1 MFLFIT
7 HSLPTL
13 AVSIYCL
20 VVSSLWAVI
29 KLHVDQC
36 IIVNI
41 SFDSIPAKRVY
52 KLLQVKF
59 ILFFLLFFFF
69 SFSKLD
75 SQTKKPLAMSGQ
87 RKGAAAAARLP
98 KCAFCRTNRDKECGQ
113 LLMSDSQKVAAHHKC
128 MVRKP
133 RCSQFFSPGSIIQAA
148 YFAALCHMSRI
159 VNSSRLFLFLF
170 LHAVVKWNDS
180 SPINDLM
187 PLWKTVHQQ

>member
-20 VVSSLWAVI
+20 VVSSLRAVI

-69 SFSKLD
+69 F
-75 SQTKKPLAMSGQ
+75 P
-87 RKGAAAAARLP
+87 
-98 KCAFCRTNRDKECGQ
+98 
-113 LLMSDSQKVAAHHKC
+113 
-128 MVRKP
+128 
-133 RCSQFFSPGSIIQAA
+133 
-148 YFAALCHMSRI
+148 
-159 VNSSRLFLFLF
+159 FL
-170 LHAVVKWNDS
+170 N
-180 SPINDLM
+180 
-187 PLWKTVHQQ
+187 